1 MVGSIGIAELL
12 ERADAGEDL
21 LLLDVRNEE
30 EFAAWRLEG
39 RKPVETVHVPYFDF
53 IEDAE
58 SAAAKVPAGRDLV
71 VLCAKGGSSAMI
83 AELLGDA
90 GRPARNVE
98 GGMVAY
104 GEHLQ
109 ALRVPTGTRG
119 GLEIWQ
125 LNRRGKGCLSYL
137 LRSGGEAVVV
147 DPSRRTE
154 VYRELALRLGARIVR
169 VLDTHVHADHLS
181 GGPAL
186 AAAVGAPY
194 SVDAGA
200 GFELRRA
207 VRPLEDG
214 ETIRFGESAIR
225 VLASPGHTPGSV
237 LLLAGE
243 RHLLSGDTLFVAGVG
258 RPDLGGQ
265 AEAWGRAL
273 FATLRDRIG
282 PLPDETVVLPAHFAS
297 VSEIGPDGIVSS
309 RLGDLRGRAP
319 EMQIRDERSFVGAM
333 VASVSKP
340 PAAYEHIVRANLGL
354 ESAPEEQ
361 MTEWE
366 LGKNQCA
373 ASASAAADRSR
384 T

>member
-1 MVGSIGIAELL
+1 MVGTIGIAELL
-12 ERADAGEDL
+12 ARADAGEDL
-21 LLLDVRNEE
+21 LLLDVRNED
-30 EFAAWRLEG
+30 EFGAWRFEG

-53 IEDAE
+53 IEEPEGA
-58 SAAAKVPAGRDLV
+58 SAKVPDGREIV
-71 VLCAKGGSSAMI
+71 VLCAKGGSSEMVAD
-83 AELLGDA
+83 LLSGA

-109 ALRVPTGTRG
+109 ALRVPTDPAA

-147 DPSRRTE
+147 DPSRRTA
-154 VYRELALRLGARIVR
+154 VYCDLAARLGARIVR

-181 GGPAL
+181 GGPEL
-186 AAAVGAPY
+186 AAASGAPY

-200 GFELRRA
+200 GFELRRP
-207 VRPLEDG
+207 VRPVADG
-214 ETIRFGESAIR
+214 ESIRFGAAEIR

-237 LLLAGE
+237 MLLAGE

-258 RPDLGGQ
+258 RPDLGG
-265 AEAWGRAL
+265 EAAAWARDL

-282 PLPDETVVLPAHFAS
+282 PLPDETVVLSAHFAS
-297 VSEIGPDGIVSS
+297 VAEIGPEGIVSV
-309 RLGDLRGRAP
+309 RLDDLRRRAP
-319 EMQIRDERSFVGAM
+319 EMQIGDERSFVEAM
-333 VASVSKP
+333 VAAVSKP
-340 PAAYEHIVRANLGL
+340 PAAYERIVRANLGL

-373 ASASAAADRSR
+373 ASARAAADRR
-384 T
+384 RA